1 MTPGVTGEGTV
12 ARLLDAAEAVFEER
26 GFAGARMDEI
36 ASRASMAKSHVYY
49 HFAGKQAI
57 FDELV
62 HRRIATLLADK
73 DDLLG
78 RLVLDPSDPDGL
90 AALAGTLTRELFAPR
105 AAFLRIVLVESLGS
119 GRAGRGSEPG
129 DEPAP
134 DHELLLMRVVRPI
147 LADIVARFQVL
158 GYAIDRD
165 AFVSQVFFFGI
176 VPAAVHTALADRW
189 ASAAGIDP
197 DRADLLFYD
206 QLAGL
211 QRAHLARLPRE
222 TRPLSAAVDQEE
234 R

>member
-1 MTPGVTGEGTV
+1 MTPGVTAEGTV

-36 ASRASMAKSHVYY
+36 AARARMAKSHVYY

-62 HRRIATLLADK
+62 RQRIAALLADK
-73 DDLLG
+73 DELLG
-78 RLVLDPSDPDGL
+78 RLVVDPGDPDGL

-119 GRAGRGSEPG
+119 GRATGRGSEEG

-134 DHELLLMRVVRPI
+134 DPDLLLMRVVRPI
-147 LADIVARFQVL
+147 LADIVARFQAL
-158 GYAIDRD
+158 GYDVDRD

-176 VPAAVHTALADRW
+176 VPAAVHTALATRW
-189 ASAAGIDP
+189 ATAAGIDP
-197 DRADLLFYD
+197 VRADHLFYD
-206 QLAGL
+206 QLTGL
-211 QRAHLARLPRE
+211 QRTHLARLSRA
-222 TRPLSAAVDQEE
+222 T
-234 R
+234 